1 MPNVKKILPA
11 IDFIML
17 SLMILSLPSLEAP
30 KNIFLVGYL
39 LTRIVSEMI
48 QFKKD
53 IWHWGGWDTLFLTI
67 VLTAL
72 LSSVFAGFSGLEEW
86 KGYRV
91 LLTAI
96 LTGWLLSRSHYTK
109 SRYHILFKLIVLS
122 TIPPLAWGLWEYLA
136 IHSRRTLE
144 IHSVG
149 HVNHSAIY
157 LVMIFGASLAWF
169 LSQFNAKEKGI
180 ALKWQ
185 TILLGFLSLIFFISL
200 IIGQSRGAFGVA
212 AVLGLC
218 LFFLLSMKKSIK
230 FMGTIAVICVLL
242 FSALFNANIVQ
253 KQIAY
258 QESHNVLSNRDR
270 VWNVSIE
277 AAHFHPLLGIGMSNW
292 HFITLDQLKTS
303 VEARGEAFNP
313 DHYVFPGHSHNL
325 YLTALVE
332 RGIVGL
338 IVTLLLMFAW
348 IRHLI
353 KTYKWA
359 KKTSEVSFLWGGAFS
374 AWVATY
380 GIGFVNTT
388 FHHEHAILACLFLG
402 IYLSYTRLYFKEK

>member
-303 VEARGEAFNP
+303 VEARGE
-313 DHYVFPGHSHNL
+313 DGKKMEKIRKI
-325 YLTALVE
+325 TALGFSVKE
-332 RGIVGL
+332 AEDAL
-338 IVTLLLMFAW
+338 NMC
-348 IRHLI
+348 
-353 KTYKWA
+353 
-359 KKTSEVSFLWGGAFS
+359 GGNEEMAASYLFS
-374 AWVATY
+374 KNNPF
-380 GIGFVNTT
+380 GF
-388 FHHEHAILACLFLG
+388 
-402 IYLSYTRLYFKEK
+402 